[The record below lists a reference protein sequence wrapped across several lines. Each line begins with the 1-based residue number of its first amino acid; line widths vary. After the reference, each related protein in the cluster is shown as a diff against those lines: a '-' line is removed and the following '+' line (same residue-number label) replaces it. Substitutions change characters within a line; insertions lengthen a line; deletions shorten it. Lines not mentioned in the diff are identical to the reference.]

1 MVTSEYHAFRTRL
14 IFDRC
19 IEPNVDVNVVF
30 ADAQMSPLDWLS
42 HIVYEQ
48 VAYKSSAR
56 NHGWLLSAEV
66 ACTLGPF
73 DSLSTP
79 GWEE

>member
-30 ADAQMSPLDWLS
+30 ADTQMSPLDWLS

-48 VAYKSSAR
+48 VAYIKA
-56 NHGWLLSAEV
+56 LLETTV
-66 ACTLGPF
+66 GC
-73 DSLSTP
+73 
-79 GWEE
+79 